1 MVQRLT
7 IDGVSIEQIPQNELK
22 YSFEKIEPH
31 LQKIRKKSYS
41 DWIVADVYLSLREG
55 DSTLYMFYKGDQYIG
70 FVITQFV
77 TDPSGVGTLFVWA
90 SYQKP
95 EYNYREVGFTFL
107 DKLALEKNVKT
118 LEFHTSRPGW
128 TRVARKHGFELTSYV
143 YKKEL

>member
-7 IDGVSIEQIPQNELK
+7 IDGVSIERIPPNELK

-31 LQKIRKKSYS
+31 LKKIRKKSYS

-55 DSTLYMFYKGDQYIG
+55 DSTLYMFYEGDQYVG

-77 TDPSGVGTLFVWA
+77 TDPSGIGTLFVWA

-95 EYNYREVGFTFL
+95 EYNYIKVGFNFL
-107 DKLALEKNVKT
+107 DRLAETLNAVAIEFESSRQGWKKTAEKFDFKLV
-118 LEFHTSRPGW
+118 TSTFR
-128 TRVARKHGFELTSYV
+128 
-143 YKKEL
+143 KEL

>member
-1 MVQRLT
+1 MVQRST
-7 IDGVSIEQIPQNELK
+7 INGISVEEIPVDEIRYAYERIESDQ
-22 YSFEKIEPH
+22 H
-31 LQKIRKKSYS
+31 VIRNKSYS
-41 DWIVADVYLSLREG
+41 DWIPADIYLALRNKNA
-55 DSTLYMFYKGDQYIG
+55 TLYMFYETDKYVG
-70 FVITQFV
+70 FVICSLIS
-77 TDPSGVGTLFVWA
+77 DPGGEPTLFIWA

-128 TRVARKHGFELTSYV
+128 ARVARKHGFELTSYV